1 MVFKQAGSGLVGERC
16 ATVTIYR
23 GRWREGGR
31 KEGRKEG
38 RGKMR
43 ESELRLGGKKW
54 NEWKGGRVQVRASAI
69 RIRGIV
75 RSHSIATYIS
85 INHTVKS
92 LRRI

>member
-1 MVFKQAGSGLVGERC
+1 
-16 ATVTIYR
+16 
-23 GRWREGGR
+23 
-31 KEGRKEG
+31 
-38 RGKMR
+38 
-43 ESELRLGGKKW
+43 
-54 NEWKGGRVQVRASAI
+54 VQVRASAI